1 MKIVITGAV
10 GRIGRVMV
18 QELTDRH
25 ELILI
30 DRRRRRKVD
39 SIRADLTRRAPRRRY
54 GPGNDVFSWEHHLEG
69 ADAILHLAG
78 NPSPRASLP
87 DALRGNVE
95 GTANVLEAAARHGV
109 PRVVYASS
117 CWAARRA
124 LRDAVARGAGPVP
137 EPLHASPDTPYGL
150 SKAAAELAGQMAVEA
165 GSIDCFVAVRIGAV
179 NWKPPRAPVDPIPG
193 RSAVGVADLRTILR
207 LCLERPLHGYHVVYG
222 ISPVPDGLLDL
233 EATRRLLDWSPLETH
248 DSPAVEFRVTQAL

>member
-78 NPSPRASLP
+78 NP
-87 DALRGNVE
+87 
-95 GTANVLEAAARHGV
+95 
-109 PRVVYASS
+109 
-117 CWAARRA
+117 
-124 LRDAVARGAGPVP
+124 
-137 EPLHASPDTPYGL
+137 
-150 SKAAAELAGQMAVEA
+150 
-165 GSIDCFVAVRIGAV
+165 
-179 NWKPPRAPVDPIPG
+179 
-193 RSAVGVADLRTILR
+193 
-207 LCLERPLHGYHVVYG
+207 
-222 ISPVPDGLLDL
+222 
-233 EATRRLLDWSPLETH
+233 
-248 DSPAVEFRVTQAL
+248 

>member
-18 QELTDRH
+18 QELADRH
-25 ELILI
+25 ELTLL
-30 DRRRRRKVD
+30 DRRQRRNFE
-39 SIRADLTRRAPRRRY
+39 SIRADLTRRAPRWRY
-54 GPGNDVFSWEHHLEG
+54 GPGSNVFSWEHHLEG

-109 PRVVYASS
+109 PRIVYASS
-117 CWAARRA
+117 FWAVRRA
-124 LRDAVARGAGPVP
+124 LRDAAARGAGPIP
-137 EPLHASPDTPYGL
+137 DPLHASPNTPYGL

-165 GSIDCFVAVRIGAV
+165 GRIDCFLAVRIGAV
-179 NWKPPRAPVDPIPG
+179 NWRPPREPVDPIQ
-193 RSAVGVADLRTILR
+193 RRCAVGVADLRTILR

-222 ISPVPDGLLDL
+222 ISPVPDGLIDL
-233 EATRRLLDWSPLETH
+233 EATRRLLGWSPLETH
-248 DSPAVEFRVTQAL
+248 ESPAVEFRVTQAL

>member
-10 GRIGRVMV
+10 GRIGRAMV
-18 QELTDRH
+18 QELADRH
-25 ELILI
+25 ELILL
-30 DRRRRRKVD
+30 DRRQRRNVE
-39 SIRADLTRRAPRRRY
+39 SIRADLTRRAPRWPY
-54 GPGNDVFSWEHHLEG
+54 GPGSDVFAWEHHLEE

-95 GTANVLEAAARHGV
+95 STANVLEAAARHGV

-117 CWAARRA
+117 FWAVRRA

-179 NWKPPRAPVDPIPG
+179 NWKPPRAPVDPIQ
-193 RSAVGVADLRTILR
+193 RLSAVGVADLRTILR
-207 LCLERPLHGYHVVYG
+207 LCLERPLRGYHVVYG
-222 ISPVPDGLLDL
+222 ISPVPNGLVDL
-233 EATRRLLDWSPLETH
+233 EATRRLLNWSPLETH
-248 DSPAVEFRVTQAL
+248 ESPAVEFRVTQAL